1 MAFIGNQP
9 TAVPLTS
16 SQLADGL
23 ITTAK
28 LASTAVTN
36 PKVDA
41 AAITTD
47 KLNLISTASVPAVTA
62 KGTPS
67 VSDGYIQLNCE
78 QNSHGI
84 KLKSPPHSAAQ
95 SYTLT
100 FPSTAPTNGTFLQT
114 NSSGVLSFASAGATA
129 GQVIQVLGATDST
142 QRTTTSLSFVTGS
155 NTLSVTITPS
165 ASANKILILVS
176 TTSEAGN
183 DTAPFTI
190 FRDSTNLGTAGG
202 LTQTA
207 PDRSL
212 YPMSMLFLDSPS
224 TTSAI
229 TYQVYMKCTGSGS
242 GSAFLQTGSGTKP
255 TGSIVCMEIKG

>member
-28 LASTAVTN
+28 LATDAVTSAKILDSTIVNADIASTTINLTQKVTGTLPVANGGTGLAALGTAGQALVVNSTA
-36 PKVDA
+36 
-41 AAITTD
+41 
-47 KLNLISTASVPAVTA
+47 TA
-62 KGTPS
+62 
-67 VSDGYIQLNCE
+67 
-78 QNSHGI
+78 
-84 KLKSPPHSAAQ
+84 
-95 SYTLT
+95 
-100 FPSTAPTNGTFLQT
+100 LQ
-114 NSSGVLSFASAGATA
+114 FATVGATA

-142 QRTTTSLSFVTGS
+142 QRSTTSLSFVTGS
-155 NTLSVTITPS
+155 NTLSVTITPAS
-165 ASANKILILVS
+165 ASNKILILVS
-176 TTSEAGN
+176 TTGEAGN

-202 LTQTA
+202 LTQVA

-242 GSAFLQTGSGTKP
+242 GTAYLQTGSGTKP